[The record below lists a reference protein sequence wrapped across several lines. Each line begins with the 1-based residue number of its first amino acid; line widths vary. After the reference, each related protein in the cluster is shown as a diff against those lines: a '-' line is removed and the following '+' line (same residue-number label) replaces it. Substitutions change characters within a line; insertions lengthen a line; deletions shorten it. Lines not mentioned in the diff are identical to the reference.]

1 MIHVQW
7 YMSVSTHGYFCF
19 NCAPALASAYVI
31 TVFPAAVCRTT
42 ITRDFRKRLRSWS
55 VSYMTV
61 CVIEEREERAF
72 HGFGM
77 KKKKERKGARKKE
90 REKRKD
96 EEEGK

>member
-1 MIHVQW
+1 
-7 YMSVSTHGYFCF
+7 
-19 NCAPALASAYVI
+19 
-31 TVFPAAVCRTT
+31 
-42 ITRDFRKRLRSWS
+42 
-55 VSYMTV
+55 MTV